1 MQHNNQSKRKF
12 LALFLSTIMIC
23 SAGAALASC
32 SDTDSSSSSSSSSTT
47 TKVDNGTIKNAG
59 FEMDDYKESTPI
71 ITSVNAWT
79 RSVNSVTS
87 GSALSSKAASGV
99 IDTTKWDELKKVN
112 FEGEDFTK
120 WTEEKAEKE
129 WENMSLSDK
138 LAYYEAWE
146 KTNEDDDKE
155 LEDLEFYQS
164 FNIDLDDIPD
174 CDNPKTHDW
183 TDEKSKEDD
192 FKSNVLMIHNEYS
205 NSTYTDI
212 GTAQKYTSST
222 TVTVSANTSAKFS
235 VWVKTSDLTCT
246 SSSGESQP
254 AVDKGAYISITNS
267 LGSTSLDPL
276 EVKNINTE
284 NVTTHNGWVKY
295 EFYLRGATFADSK
308 FTIVLGL
315 GQTGGTDRSEYVN
328 GYAFFDDIQFETI
341 SSETGD
347 LSNEW
352 FVVKHNDEKADKIVN
367 ASEESYDVYAIDFYE
382 AAKAEEWK
390 KDEEGKINE
399 NGIYMLDSKW
409 DIDPT
414 TEKRNDSVY
423 TAADKATGAVTYPGL
438 GISTANDKTKVY
450 ANKAAMASDNNAYL
464 SSVYNKHFKDGKFI
478 NNDEA
483 VLMILSVDGAAYTAK
498 SEATSITLDPDK
510 YAAVSF
516 FVKTS
521 AMNGSTGANATLID
535 GTNKHTI
542 SAIDTTTVATTDVDD
557 ETKDIYDG
565 WVRCYFFVANKTD
578 AQKTFTIELG
588 FGPTTVID
596 TTKSAYETGFA
607 AFTKFEYYTF
617 ADEKAFDSALSGS
630 YAKNVSLVGSEE
642 VATGDSGF
650 DTAAS
655 VPSDAIE
662 KGFATPQNYKGV
674 YSDSDYVNGGGNG
687 TNIAINQHEAKNS
700 PLKAGLLNKE
710 HAETDEYKAIL
721 QTLGDAEDSTWDS
734 VFGNDTTQPLVI
746 YNEKDQPKPY
756 GFIGQS
762 MSIASDMYETV
773 SLRVKVSKNAKAYI
787 YLVDMSDETHESF
800 LSVDRKLSYWYDEDG
815 NVCAKDPASKDF
827 NARKDVAFKLQLNG
841 LYKVNTAWA
850 GAEGLDKNAYYA
862 NLSAYEKDA
871 DNNLVVAK
879 GGVSYNY
886 TDKWLNDGNDGIAFY
901 YKDNAYYA
909 DSAKTVAV
917 KDFTSVSALK
927 PRYTAEEGKDLKI
940 VVKGNSVTPVWQT
953 VTFYIHTGDQAKNYR
968 LEVWNGDRE
977 NKDNTSVNPQGSFV
991 IFDAYTPDMVD
1002 EKFATLIDQ
1011 RVEEI
1016 DESANLGNYFES
1028 VFSFYDSAKFLRYDK
1043 TADKNEVGDSYTSYS
1058 SSAYTKGVAYLNYA
1072 NVDTGEYEIYADYS
1086 YAESTV
1092 TADPQDD
1099 DSDTDEE
1106 ETETDSTNVWLLAS
1120 SIAIAAALLFAV
1132 VSLIV
1137 RKLVVRNRRKRGA
1150 LARSVNEKKNK

>member
-23 SAGAALASC
+23 STGAALASC
-32 SDTDSSSSSSSSSTT
+32 SDTDSSSSSSSSSSTT
-47 TKVDNGTIKNAG
+47 TKVDNGVIKNAG

-99 IDTTKWDELKKVN
+99 IDTTKWSDLTKVN
-112 FEGEDFTK
+112 FKGEDFTK

-129 WENMSLSDK
+129 WEKMSLSDK

-146 KTNEDDDKE
+146 DTNEDDDKE
-155 LEDLEFYQS
+155 LEDLEFYES

-174 CDNPKTHDW
+174 CANPKTHDW
-183 TDEKSKEDD
+183 SDTSLTDED
-192 FKSNVLMIHNEYS
+192 FESNVLMIHNEYS
-205 NSTYTDI
+205 NSTYNDI

-222 TVTVSANTSAKFS
+222 TVTVEANTSAKFS

-284 NVTTHNGWVKY
+284 NVTTNNGWVKY

-328 GYAFFDDIQFETI
+328 GYAFFDDIQFEKI
-341 SSETGD
+341 
-347 LSNEW
+347 SNEAYQANLPSNSK
-352 FVVKHNDEKADKIVN
+352 VVSHNDEKADKLVN
-367 ASEESYDVYAIDFYE
+367 ASEESYDAYAIDFST
-382 AAKAEEWK
+382 AATAVEWK
-390 KDEEGKINE
+390 
-399 NGIYMLDSKW
+399 NGETYVLDGAWK
-409 DIDPT
+409 IDPT

-423 TAADKATGAVTYPGL
+423 TAAANPKGNVLTYPGL
-438 GISTANDKTKVY
+438 GISTTNDKTKVY
-450 ANKAAMASDNNAYL
+450 VNKAAMASENNAYL
-464 SSVYNKHFKDGKFI
+464 TAVYNKHFKDSKFI
-478 NNDEA
+478 GNDEA

-498 SEATSITLDPDK
+498 SEATSITLAPDT

-521 AMNGSTGANATLID
+521 AMNDSTGANATLID

-542 SAIDTTTVATTDVDD
+542 SAIDTTTVATTDVDE

-565 WVRCYFFVANKTD
+565 WVRCYFFVSNKTEEE
-578 AQKTFTIELG
+578 KTFTIDLG

-607 AFTKFEYYTF
+607 AFSKFEYYQFT
-617 ADEKAFDSALSGS
+617 DEKAFDSALSGS
-630 YAKNVSLVGSEE
+630 YAKNVTLVGSEE

-687 TNIAINQHEAKNS
+687 TNIAINQHEKEDS

-710 HAETDEYKAIL
+710 HADTNEYKAIL
-721 QTLGDAEDSTWDS
+721 QTLGDAENATWDS

-746 YNEKDQPKPY
+746 YNEKDQLKPY

-773 SLRVKVSKNAKAYI
+773 SLRVKVSNGAKASI
-787 YLVDMSDETHESF
+787 YLVDTSDETHESF
-800 LSVDRKLSYWYDEDG
+800 LSVDRKLTYWYDEDG

-886 TDKWLNDGNDGIAFY
+886 TDKWLNNGNDGIAFY
-901 YKDNAYYA
+901 YKESDQKYYA
-909 DSAKTVAV
+909 YKDDDATYKVAV
-917 KDFTSVSALK
+917 NDLASVSALT
-927 PRYTAEEGKDLKI
+927 PRYTAEAGKDLKI
-940 VVKGNSVTPVWQT
+940 EVKGTAATPVWQT

-977 NKDNTSVNPQGSFV
+977 SKVNPQGSFV
-991 IFDAYTPDMVD
+991 IFDAYSPDMVD

-1016 DESANLGNYFES
+1016 DENAELGNYFES

-1043 TADKNEVGDSYTSYS
+1043 TADKNEVGDSYTSYA
-1058 SSAYTKGVAYLNYA
+1058 SSAYAQGVAYLNYA
-1072 NVDTGEYEIYADYS
+1072 NAKAGEYEIYADYS
-1086 YAESTV
+1086 YAETLV
-1092 TADPQDD
+1092 TADPQED
-1099 DSDTDEE
+1099 DSETEEE

-1150 LARSVNEKKNK
+1150 LARSVKENKNK